1 MKGTMS
7 KEVIYKKLFAIVKF
21 FTVSTADLH
30 KLLTSSILRVL
41 SRTEIFTMG
50 HYAAN
55 LRDIEFCL
63 FDLLEREKILG
74 TSIYKELDRQTV
86 MGMLEEVKRLSE
98 NDLAESFVE
107 GDRIGVDFDPATG
120 DAKLPASFIK
130 SYRAYMDGDWW
141 RIDAP
146 VELGGTVIPA
156 SLRWA
161 IAEMVLGSN
170 PSIHIYA
177 SGTSFAQV
185 AYYLGTEEQ
194 KRFAKFMIDG
204 QWGASMMLTEP
215 EAGSDVGAGRSKAVK
230 QSDGTWHITGT
241 KRFITSGDSDLS
253 ENIMHFVLARREGG
267 GPGTKG
273 LSLFMIPKFM
283 FDTETG
289 ALGKRNGVY
298 VTKVEHKM
306 GLNVSSTCEMNLG
319 ENEPAVGYLLGEVH
333 EGIAQMFKVIEF
345 ARMMVGTKAI
355 ATLSAGYLQALAY
368 AKTRVQGGDM
378 KVMDNKS
385 SPRVTIIHHPD
396 VRRSLMVQ
404 KAYAEGM
411 RALVLYTAS
420 IQDQVAMDRADGVD
434 KEKLADLE
442 ALNDLLLPVVKG
454 YGSEKSWTLLGTE
467 SLQTF
472 GGSGFTQDWP
482 LEQYVRDAKIDTL
495 YEGTTAIQGLD
506 FFFRK
511 IVKDGGRAI
520 GLLSKEIETFAKS
533 GGVHSLEKDALRKA
547 FSDLNAI
554 IAVLVGHAMESQEK
568 PEEIYMVGLNT
579 SRCLIAVGDVITAWL
594 LLRQADIAA
603 AKLPSADK
611 DADFYTGKI
620 AAAKFFVH
628 NVLPHIAADR
638 VIVEATDNSI
648 MEISEGAF

>member
-1 MKGTMS
+1 MS
-7 KEVIYKKLFAIVKF
+7 
-21 FTVSTADLH
+21 
-30 KLLTSSILRVL
+30 
-41 SRTEIFTMG
+41 
-50 HYAAN
+50 HYTAN

-74 TSIYKELDRQTV
+74 TSVYSELDRETA
-86 MGMLEEVKRLSE
+86 MGMLDEIKRLAE
-98 NDLAESFVE
+98 NDLAASFVE
-107 GDRIGVDFDPATG
+107 GDRAGTTFNKATG
-120 DAKLPASFIK
+120 DVTVPASFKK
-130 SYRAYMDGDWW
+130 SYRAYMDNEWW

-146 VELGGTVIPA
+146 VEIGGTKIPQ

-170 PSIHIYA
+170 PAIHIYA
-177 SGTSFAQV
+177 SGPAFAHV
-185 AYYLGTEEQ
+185 AYALGNEAQ
-194 KRFAKFMIDG
+194 KKMAQIMVNND
-204 QWGASMMLTEP
+204 WGATMQLTEP
-215 EAGSDVGAGRSKAVK
+215 DAGSDVGACRSKAID
-230 QSDGTWHITGT
+230 QGDGTWHITGT
-241 KRFITSGDSDLS
+241 KRFITSGDSDLNP
-253 ENIMHFVLARREGG
+253 NIIHYVLARREGSK
-267 GPGTKG
+267 PGTKG
-273 LSLFMIPKFM
+273 LSLFLIPKFM
-283 FDTETG
+283 FDFETG
-289 ALGKRNGVY
+289 ALGKRNGIY

-319 ENEPAVGYLLGEVH
+319 EHEPAVGYLLGDVH

-355 ATLSAGYLQALAY
+355 ATLSAGYFQALAY

-378 KVMDNKS
+378 KAISDKT

-404 KAYAEGM
+404 KSYSEGM

-420 IQDQVAMDRADGVD
+420 TQDEIELAKAAADNDR
-434 KEKLADLE
+434 LADLI
-442 ALNDLLLPVVKG
+442 ALNNLLLPVVKG

-472 GGSGFTQDWP
+472 GGSGFIQDCP

-511 IVKDGGRAI
+511 IIKDGGRAI
-520 GLLSKEIETFAKS
+520 GLLVKEINEFAQS
-533 GGVHSLEKDALRKA
+533 GGVHAKEKSELLKA
-547 FSDLNAI
+547 SADLSAI
-554 IAVLVGHAMESQEK
+554 IATLVAHAIESQEK
-568 PEEIYMVGLNT
+568 AEEIYIVGLNT
-579 SRCLIAVGDVITAWL
+579 SRCLMAVGDVITAWL

-603 AKLPSADK
+603 EKLGGTPGK
-611 DADFYTGKI
+611 DTAFYKGKI
-620 AAAKFFVH
+620 ASAKFFVL

-638 VIVEATDNSI
+638 AIIEVTDGSI
-648 MEISEGAF
+648 MEYAEDVF

>member
-1 MKGTMS
+1 MS
-7 KEVIYKKLFAIVKF
+7 
-21 FTVSTADLH
+21 
-30 KLLTSSILRVL
+30 
-41 SRTEIFTMG
+41 
-50 HYAAN
+50 HYTAN

-63 FDLLEREKILG
+63 FDLLKREDVLG
-74 TSIYKELDRQTV
+74 KSIYSELDRDTV
-86 MGMLEEVKRLSE
+86 MGMLEEMKRLSE
-98 NDLAESFVE
+98 NDLAASFVD
-107 GDRIGVDFDPATG
+107 GDRIGVDFNPTTG
-120 DAKLPASFIK
+120 DAKLPPSFIK
-130 SYRAYMDGDWW
+130 SYRAYMDNEWW

-146 VELGGTVIPA
+146 VEIGGTVIPA

-177 SGTSFAQV
+177 SGTSFANV
-185 AYYLGTEEQ
+185 AYYLGNAQQ
-194 KRFAKFMIDG
+194 KKLAKLMVDND
-204 QWGASMMLTEP
+204 WGATMMLTEP
-215 EAGSDVGAGRSKAVK
+215 EAGSDVGAGRSKAVE
-230 QSDGTWHITGT
+230 QPDGTWHITGT
-241 KRFITSGDSDLS
+241 KRFITSGDSDLN
-253 ENIMHFVLARREGG
+253 ENIIHYVLARREGG

-273 LSLFMIPKFM
+273 LSLFIIPKFM
-283 FDTETG
+283 FDFETG
-289 ALGKRNGVY
+289 ELGKRNGVY

-319 ENEPAVGYLLGEVH
+319 EKEPAVGYLLGDVH
-333 EGIAQMFKVIEF
+333 EGIAQMFNVIEF

-355 ATLSAGYLQALAY
+355 ATLSAGYQQALAY

-378 KVMDNKS
+378 KIMNDKA

-404 KAYAEGM
+404 KSYSEGM

-420 IQDQVAMDRADGVD
+420 IQDSLAIARAEGTD
-434 KEKLADLE
+434 KATIDDLE
-442 ALNDLLLPVVKG
+442 ALNDLMLPVVKG

-520 GLLSKEIETFAKS
+520 GLLGKEIATFAQS
-533 GGVHSLEKDALRKA
+533 GGQHATEKAVLLKALG
-547 FSDLNAI
+547 DLNAI

-568 PEEIYMVGLNT
+568 PEEIYKVGLNT
-579 SRCLIAVGDVITAWL
+579 SRCLMAVGEIITAWL
-594 LLRQADIAA
+594 LIRQADIAA
-603 AKLPSADK
+603 EKLPTAGK
-611 DADFYTGKI
+611 DADFYNGKV
-620 AAAKFFVH
+620 ASAKFFVA
-628 NVLPHIAADR
+628 NMLPHISTDR
-638 VIVEATDNSI
+638 AIVEATDNSI
-648 MEISEGAF
+648 MEIAESAF